1 MLVPA
6 EVPGDGKE
14 EARKKKKREYRRTER
29 MKEKAERNEGRENKY
44 GRIREGMFHE
54 VILGLLW
61 NSLYSSQRSGSSPA
75 EASWEV
81 AVAGVNSYLSPPD
94 SFAALPQQ
102 RFTIRY
108 NRHMETTEH
117 LLDEEGSEDTR
128 RGKVN
133 VFSRRWD
140 F

>member
-29 MKEKAERNEGRENKY
+29 MKEKAERNEGRENKL

-61 NSLYSSQRSGSSPA
+61 NSLYFQS
-75 EASWEV
+75 
-81 AVAGVNSYLSPPD
+81 
-94 SFAALPQQ
+94 
-102 RFTIRY
+102 T
-108 NRHMETTEH
+108 
-117 LLDEEGSEDTR
+117 
-128 RGKVN
+128 
-133 VFSRRWD
+133 
-140 F
+140 